1 MMNDG
6 NVINQILVRLFR
18 RINMLEERT
27 ICRDRF
33 KDITINELH
42 VIEAIGDEG
51 SKSMTTIAKAL
62 DVTTGTLTISVN
74 ALVRKGL
81 AQRIRSEEDRR
92 VVLVSL
98 TELGREANARHSRFH
113 EEMTDAILSGL
124 NDGEIDV
131 LSDALVRLNE
141 FFESMEVNYGG
152 CKSSDRTGED
162 IPGH

>member
-1 MMNDG
+1 MNDG

-18 RINMLEERT
+18 RINLLEERN

-33 KDITINELH
+33 KNITINELH

-51 SKSMTTIAKAL
+51 LKSMTTIAKAL

-81 AQRIRSEEDRR
+81 ATRTRSEEDKR

-98 TELGREANARHSRFH
+98 TDLGREVNLRHSEFH
-113 EEMTDAILSGL
+113 RRMTESILEGLDSRETEVLTEALNKL
-124 NDGEIDV
+124 ND
-131 LSDALVRLNE
+131 
-141 FFESMEVNYGG
+141 FFEQI
-152 CKSSDRTGED
+152 SSNH
-162 IPGH
+162 IS